1 MNEDEPIDAC
11 WDLVR
16 NRPGGRGQRTQ
27 LRGRVFGRLRVLESA
42 GSNKHGATLWKC
54 SCVCGKEK
62 VVPGAALQAGRVRE
76 ITCRIVRLG
85 DSVEVTLVTP
95 TWAGVGHYVIESS
108 TLEAL
113 PDGDYIAQ
121 WTFLRPGGTAYRIE
135 RAFTLTEGIVSDHS

>member
-1 MNEDEPIDAC
+1 MQEYRASRKPQLSQPRVVASGSGIFIHTQAPN
-11 WDLVR
+11 
-16 NRPGGRGQRTQ
+16 GR
-27 LRGRVFGRLRVLESA
+27 RV
-42 GSNKHGATLWKC
+42 N
-54 SCVCGKEK
+54 
-62 VVPGAALQAGRVRE
+62 VRE